1 MRNGT
6 GTADQP
12 TVATVGTHLN
22 ENEITDQLKTVRLER
37 ENQIFKQ
44 EKTVDNFYL
53 VRQGLLGIYRH
64 VYPDKKVLVHKIGPG
79 ESTGLA
85 QAFSDH
91 PFPGQ
96 LIPIKET
103 VAYEGRSCDI
113 DRLAANFPSEI
124 NRLLAE
130 ENTMHNQSLH
140 KIDDIIGK
148 DLEERI
154 ASELLDLAS
163 RIGRKTELGIRII
176 VKLTRKQI
184 SDMIGCTQESVIR
197 IMSDWET
204 KDWVTTNQKY
214 VTIQRPHRLRA
225 LQDSSG

>member
-1 MRNGT
+1 MRNGAS
-6 GTADQP
+6 TAEHT
-12 TVATVGTHLN
+12 TVATVGTYRN
-22 ENEITDQLKTVRLER
+22 ENEVTNELKTVRLER
-37 ENQIFKQ
+37 KKKIFKQ
-44 EKTVDNFYL
+44 GKIVDNFYL

-79 ESTGLA
+79 ESTGLT

-96 LIPIKET
+96 LIPIKGT
-103 VAYEGRSCDI
+103 VAYEGRSVDI

-130 ENTMHNQSLH
+130 ENAMHNESLH
-140 KIDDIIGK
+140 KIDEIIGK

-154 ASELLDLAS
+154 ANELLDLAS
-163 RIGRKTELGIRII
+163 RIGRKTESGIRII
-176 VKLTRKQI
+176 IKLTRKQI

-225 LQDSSG
+225 LQDSNG